1 MNSIDFHKS
10 FTVITLGLLKLFQI
24 QHRIQRESTCSI
36 LYHLLEVQ
44 EDFECLWLCIS
55 ERNLIWM
62 KEKDGRGSTLGHA
75 CFLLIHS
82 CKHQLPNSYRKI
94 SEVSW
99 PILGFHTEGVEVALP
114 GRHCTKRPEP
124 PWLNWKCEDCHSVR
138 CWKRRKMSAQLR
150 LQLGEM
156 FPLPWKTRTVTLLKY
171 VSLCQL
177 CVKTCQNYWNLPG
190 QRYST
195 NADVF
200 LNASNSKP
208 VSVWTKINE
217 YRSCCML

>member
-1 MNSIDFHKS
+1 MNSTDLHKS

-36 LYHLLEVQ
+36 LYHLLEAQKTLSACGCASLKELDLTEGKGWKRINSWSCVFSLDPLVQ
-44 EDFECLWLCIS
+44 
-55 ERNLIWM
+55 
-62 KEKDGRGSTLGHA
+62 
-75 CFLLIHS
+75 
-82 CKHQLPNSYRKI
+82 HQLPNSYRKI

-138 CWKRRKMSAQLR
+138 CRKRRKMSAQLR

-200 LNASNSKP
+200 LNDSNSKP